1 MIPIFVIFINIFST
15 NLLIYILL
23 KNSNKLIFWLY
34 LIHNLGYVLLFFF
47 LYLILQDWV
56 EAEKIDFNAT
66 RFQLFGNTLAN
77 IVLVFGLITI
87 LSPFI
92 YKLMKML
99 KNNK

>member
-1 MIPIFVIFINIFST
+1 MIPAFVILISIFST
-15 NLLIYILL
+15 NLLIYVLL

-34 LIHNLGYVLLFFF
+34 LIHNLGYVLLSFF

-66 RFQLFGNTLAN
+66 RFQLFGNILAN
-77 IVLVFGLITI
+77 IVLVFGLVMI

-92 YKLMKML
+92 YKLMK
-99 KNNK
+99 KFKKI